1 MARFE
6 FFFPGSRDRLR
17 VYDRRGLS
25 GIVFINRTR
34 LDCKQSNDDC
44 WPLVLWNPGL
54 RLLDQA
60 VEARCAVAYRPWKKP
75 CKSAIRWNICKDMIE
90 RNCRVRVENS
100 LQHQAGVVLL
110 GPRQVGKTTLA
121 RDIAESREAVY
132 LDLERRADRQ
142 ILEEPDLYLDEQ
154 AGRLVV
160 IDEVQL
166 VPDLFQTLRGQIDQ
180 RRRQGHRTGQFLLL
194 GSASNTLLQQ
204 SAESLAGR
212 VTYHELNPLM
222 VPEVAADARSALW
235 LRGGFPDSLLASSDR
250 ASLTWREDFI
260 RTYLERDIPSFGLR
274 IPAETLRR
282 FWTMLAHEQGGLLN
296 AAKLAANLGV
306 SGQSVARYLDL
317 LVDLMLVRRLPPWH
331 ANTGKRL
338 VKSPKVY
345 IRDAGLAH
353 ALLGI
358 ETREDL
364 LGHPVVGG
372 SWEGFCI
379 ENLLAAA
386 PRGTEA
392 SFYRSSAGAEI
403 DLVLKLPGGALWA
416 IEIKRTTS
424 PKLTRGFH
432 IAAEA
437 LGAAVRILVY
447 SGDKEVPGQG
457 GVRAIPLISALELLE
472 AV

>member
-1 MARFE
+1 MQ
-6 FFFPGSRDRLR
+6 G
-17 VYDRRGLS
+17 
-25 GIVFINRTR
+25 
-34 LDCKQSNDDC
+34 
-44 WPLVLWNPGL
+44 
-54 RLLDQA
+54 
-60 VEARCAVAYRPWKKP
+60 
-75 CKSAIRWNICKDMIE
+75 MIE
-90 RNCRVRVENS
+90 RSHRKSVEKALEN
-100 LQHQAGVVLL
+100 QAGVVLL

-121 RDIAESREAVY
+121 QDIAESRDAVY
-132 LDLERRADRQ
+132 LDMERSADRQ
-142 ILEEPDLYLDEQ
+142 VLEEPDLYLDEQ

-166 VPDLFQTLRGQIDQ
+166 IPDLFGALRGQIDR
-180 RRRQGHRTGQFLLL
+180 RRRQGYRTGQFLLL
-194 GSASNTLLQQ
+194 GSASNTLLHQ

-212 VTYHELNPLM
+212 VSYHELTPFML
-222 VPEVAADARSALW
+222 PEIGMNAMSTLW
-235 LRGGFPDSLLASSDR
+235 LRGGFPDSYLAKNDR

-296 AAKLAANLGV
+296 AAKLAGNLGV

-331 ANTGKRL
+331 SNAGKRL

-345 IRDAGLAH
+345 IRDSGLTH

-358 ETREDL
+358 EAQEDL
-364 LGHPVVGG
+364 LGHPVIGG

-379 ENLLAAA
+379 ENLIAAA

-403 DLVLKLPGGALWA
+403 DLVLKLPRGQIWG

-424 PKLTRGFH
+424 PKVTRGFH
-432 IAAEA
+432 IAVEE
-437 LGAAVRILVY
+437 LEVSERILIY
-447 SGDKEVPGQG
+447 ADGKDVPGQG
-457 GVRAIPLISALELLE
+457 GIRAMPLIGALERLSSE
-472 AV
+472 

>member
-1 MARFE
+1 MQ
-6 FFFPGSRDRLR
+6 GM
-17 VYDRRGLS
+17 
-25 GIVFINRTR
+25 IV
-34 LDCKQSNDDC
+34 
-44 WPLVLWNPGL
+44 
-54 RLLDQA
+54 
-60 VEARCAVAYRPWKKP
+60 
-75 CKSAIRWNICKDMIE
+75 
-90 RNCRVRVENS
+90 RNHLKRVEDA
-100 LQHQAGVVLL
+100 LDVQAGVVLL

-121 RDIAESREAVY
+121 QDIAETREAIY
-132 LDLERRADRQ
+132 LDMERIADRQ
-142 ILEEPDLYLDEQ
+142 ILSEPDLYLDAQ
-154 AGRLVV
+154 MGKLVV

-166 VPDLFQTLRGQIDQ
+166 MPGLFGALRGQID
-180 RRRQGHRTGQFLLL
+180 RRRRAGHRTGQFLLL

-212 VTYHELNPLM
+212 VSYHELTPFTLD
-222 VPEVAADARSALW
+222 EVGQGALQRLW
-235 LRGGFPDSLLASSDR
+235 LRGGFPDSFLAQSDR

-274 IPAETLRR
+274 IPAETLTR

-296 AAKLAANLGV
+296 AAKLAAGLGV
-306 SGQSVARYLDL
+306 SGQSMARYLDL

-345 IRDAGLAH
+345 IRDAGLTH

-358 ETREDL
+358 ETSEAL

-379 ENLLAAA
+379 ENLIAAA

-403 DLVLKLPGGALWA
+403 DLILKLPGGALWA
-416 IEIKRTTS
+416 IEVKRTTS
-424 PKLTRGFH
+424 PKVTRGFH
-432 IAAEA
+432 IAADDLDVAER
-437 LGAAVRILVY
+437 LLVY
-447 SGDKEVPGQG
+447 AETREVPGQG
-457 GVRAIPLISALELLE
+457 GLRAMPLSAAIDRLRAL
-472 AV
+472 

>member
-1 MARFE
+1 MR
-6 FFFPGSRDRLR
+6 GMIIRNHLSR
-17 VYDRRGLS
+17 
-25 GIVFINRTR
+25 
-34 LDCKQSNDDC
+34 
-44 WPLVLWNPGL
+44 
-54 RLLDQA
+54 
-60 VEARCAVAYRPWKKP
+60 
-75 CKSAIRWNICKDMIE
+75 IE
-90 RNCRVRVENS
+90 RALES
-100 LQHQAGVVLL
+100 QAGVVLL
-110 GPRQVGKTTLA
+110 GPRQVGKTTMA
-121 RDIAESREAVY
+121 QDIAEARDAVY
-132 LDLERRADRQ
+132 LDLERLADRQ

-154 AGRLVV
+154 AGKLVV
-160 IDEVQL
+160 LDEVQL
-166 VPDLFQTLRGQIDQ
+166 MPGLFGTLRGQID
-180 RRRQGHRTGQFLLL
+180 RRRRVGYRTGQFLLL

-212 VTYHELNPLM
+212 VSYHELTPFTLD
-222 VPEVAADARSALW
+222 EVGQGALSQLW
-235 LRGGFPDSLLASSDR
+235 LRGGFPDSFLAGSDR
-250 ASLTWREDFI
+250 ESLTWREDFI

-296 AAKLAANLGV
+296 AAKIAAGLGV

-331 ANTGKRL
+331 ANAGKRL

-353 ALLGI
+353 ALLGL
-358 ETREDL
+358 ETTESL

-379 ENLLAAA
+379 ENLIAAA

-403 DLVLKLPGGALWA
+403 DLILKLPDQSLWA

-424 PKLTRGFH
+424 PKVTRGFH
-432 IAAEA
+432 IASDE
-437 LGAAVRILVY
+437 LNVSERLLVY
-447 SGDKEVPGQG
+447 ASDRDVPGQG
-457 GVRAIPLISALELLE
+457 GLRAMPLASAIERLR
-472 AV
+472 AH

>member
-1 MARFE
+1 MQGMITRNHLE
-6 FFFPGSRDRLR
+6 RL
-17 VYDRRGLS
+17 
-25 GIVFINRTR
+25 TQA
-34 LDCKQSNDDC
+34 LD
-44 WPLVLWNPGL
+44 
-54 RLLDQA
+54 A
-60 VEARCAVAYRPWKKP
+60 
-75 CKSAIRWNICKDMIE
+75 
-90 RNCRVRVENS
+90 
-100 LQHQAGVVLL
+100 QAGVVLL

-121 RDIAESREAVY
+121 QDIAEARDAVY
-132 LDLERRADRQ
+132 LDMERSADRQ

-154 AGRLVV
+154 MGKLVV

-166 VPDLFQTLRGQIDQ
+166 MPGLFGALRGQID
-180 RRRQGHRTGQFLLL
+180 RRRRAGYRTGQFLLL

-212 VTYHELNPLM
+212 VSYHELTPFTLD
-222 VPEVAADARSALW
+222 EVGQGALPALW
-235 LRGGFPDSLLASSDR
+235 LRGGFPESFLAASDR

-282 FWTMLAHEQGGLLN
+282 FWTMLAHDQGGLLN
-296 AAKLAANLGV
+296 AARLAAGLGV

-331 ANTGKRL
+331 ANVGKRL

-345 IRDAGLAH
+345 IRDAGLTH
-353 ALLGI
+353 ALLGL
-358 ETREDL
+358 ETREAL

-379 ENLLAAA
+379 ENLIAAA

-403 DLVLKLPGGALWA
+403 DLILKLPDHQLWA
-416 IEIKRTTS
+416 IEVKRTTA
-424 PKLTRGFH
+424 PKVTRGFH
-432 IAAEA
+432 IAADD
-437 LGAAVRILVY
+437 LAVVERLLVY
-447 SGDKEVPGQG
+447 AEDREVPGQG
-457 GVRAIPLISALELLE
+457 GVRAMPLANAMDRLRAL
-472 AV
+472 